1 MDPLGI
7 RHATRLAARCMLG
20 LAAFILLVF
29 AGTLLARGRGRLR
42 ALVSP
47 TRLAAA
53 SALMGTV
60 GALWMLQRRRGD
72 ASFVLRGAGSG
83 GNALCA
89 PHLNASQRLVV
100 FVERPPDGRRVLGGE
115 EYVRNAMAAA
125 VVANGFDAT
134 FLDIDRKPRTLA
146 LLARAHRIVL
156 PSLTDADNGWG
167 SCTMTGMH
175 TRASSAK
182 ILRLTVQELRRLSL
196 AREMRPRCKVTRAS
210 LRAAGA
216 RAGLGAS
223 PTCD

>member
-167 SCTMTGMH
+167 SGTMTDWH
-175 TRASSAK
+175 AH
-182 ILRLTVQELRRLSL
+182 
-196 AREMRPRCKVTRAS
+196 ARIVGKDF
-210 LRAAGA
+210 AAYCPG
-216 RAGLGAS
+216 
-223 PTCD
+223 TKKT